1 MVAAG
6 GKVGV
11 ACATLWGMGER
22 FKLRIVGK
30 TDTGL
35 LREHNEDFIGFDE
48 DAALAV
54 LADGLGGRASGEVA
68 SCMAVTSILTEL
80 RPDRLPGADD
90 GDAFGELLRAIDAAN
105 QRIFRAA
112 NANKCHN
119 GMSTTLIAARI
130 DGGRMLAGCVGDSR
144 LYLLRDRKLAQ
155 LSSDHTLL
163 NDLLAKG
170 AMPNNG
176 FSLRHIDHILTR
188 ALGVHDVVEI
198 DRIEHELRSGDL
210 LLLCSDGLWN
220 MVADWEI
227 TDILNAQG
235 ADPERCIARLVDS
248 ANRNGG
254 KDNISAILVGIE

>member
-1 MVAAG
+1 M
-6 GKVGV
+6 
-11 ACATLWGMGER
+11 TGEQ
-22 FKLRIVGK
+22 FKLQIAGK

-80 RPDRLPGADD
+80 RPDRPLQAEAGKLFD
-90 GDAFGELLRAIDAAN
+90 ELLEAIDAAN
-105 QRIFRAA
+105 RRIFHAA

-119 GMSTTLIAARI
+119 GMSTTLVAARI
-130 DGGRMLAGCVGDSR
+130 EGRRMLAGCVGDSR
-144 LYLLRDRKLAQ
+144 LYLLRDRELTQ
-155 LSSDHTLL
+155 LSRDHSLI

-170 AMPNNG
+170 AMSDNN
-176 FSLRHIDHILTR
+176 FSLTNIDHILTR
-188 ALGVHDVVEI
+188 ALGIHDAVEI
-198 DRIEHELRSGDL
+198 DRLEHDLQSGDL
-210 LLLCSDGLWN
+210 LLMCSDGLTN

-227 TDILNAQG
+227 KDILNSRP
-235 ADPERCIARLVDS
+235 DDIDLCVKRLVDS

-254 KDNISAILVGIE
+254 KDNISVILMRIE

>member
-1 MVAAG
+1 M
-6 GKVGV
+6 
-11 ACATLWGMGER
+11 TGER
-22 FKLRIVGK
+22 LKLRIAGK

-80 RPDRLPGADD
+80 RPDRPLNADSGNLFD
-90 GDAFGELLRAIDAAN
+90 ELLRAIDAAN
-105 QRIFRAA
+105 LRIFHAA
-112 NANKCHN
+112 GANKCHN

-130 DGGRMLAGCVGDSR
+130 EGRRMFAGCVGDSR
-144 LYLLRDRKLAQ
+144 LYLLRNRQLEQ
-155 LSSDHTLL
+155 LSHDHTLI

-170 AMPNNG
+170 AMPDNG
-176 FSLRHIDHILTR
+176 FSLVNIDHILTR
-188 ALGVHDVVEI
+188 ALGIHDAVEI
-198 DRIEHELRSGDL
+198 DRLEHELQGGDL
-210 LLLCSDGLWN
+210 LLMCSDGLWS

-227 TDILNAQG
+227 KDILNYNSE
-235 ADPERCIARLVDS
+235 DLDRCIVKLVDS

-254 KDNISAILVGIE
+254 KDNISAILMRLD